1 MLSRNLRLSARN
13 KEKPPT
19 RAPLPTSRAPQSH
32 VLVSYSIGS
41 NFHHLRPNSAPP
53 ETQCGNMVEAFW
65 YQLINVPDVEYECE
79 QVKNKNGIQDICRFK
94 CTGAPSPQT
103 GVALIPS
110 VGYPTGIVV
119 CERLFK
125 KNKKGKPTTE
135 LEEQAMWVQDAFG
148 ATNNAPIEC
157 IDPSVTTVC
166 GDITNA
172 MQIDAGVTV
181 NCENNICTFDCTKHV
196 DYPEVAPNHA
206 FSTCGIHVNQT
217 DFTFSPSETISCVT
231 KPDDTECGDIRD
243 HFQMSDDTEFSL
255 GTDGSL
261 IMFECGGGKLA
272 QPPTSTCDKD
282 NKVFGHPLNTPIR
295 CY

>member
-1 MLSRNLRLSARN
+1 
-13 KEKPPT
+13 
-19 RAPLPTSRAPQSH
+19 
-32 VLVSYSIGS
+32 
-41 NFHHLRPNSAPP
+41 
-53 ETQCGNMVEAFW
+53 MVEAFW